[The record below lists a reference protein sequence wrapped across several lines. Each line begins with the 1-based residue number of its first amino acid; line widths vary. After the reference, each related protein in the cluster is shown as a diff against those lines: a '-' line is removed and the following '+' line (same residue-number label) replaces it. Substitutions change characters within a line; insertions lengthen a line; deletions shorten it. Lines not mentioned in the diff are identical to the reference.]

1 MVEEINLKI
10 LIIGD
15 PNSGKTQLILKYVDG
30 YFPSL
35 YIPSIGVEFKIK
47 KLKYKDIEIN
57 LQIWNSIGIERFKSV
72 TKNSLRGTDG
82 IIYLYDITNQNSLYF
97 VKNIILFAEELEPN
111 IKKILVGN
119 NLDLEEERKVSRE
132 AVKKYCDKHNIKEIE
147 VSTKLGTNVSE
158 CFELLVE
165 SIIGNMSKKEL
176 LKKYGDKN
184 KGRSKKRI
192 KSNDKL
198 DKKDDEIKGEGKKFP
213 KLEKY
218 ISF

>member
-1 MVEEINLKI
+1 MAEEIKLNI

-15 PNSGKTQLILKYVDG
+15 NNAGKTQLILNYVDG
-30 YFPSL
+30 YFPSP
-35 YIPSIGVEFKIK
+35 YVGTVGVEFKIK
-47 KLKYKDIEIN
+47 KIKYKDIEIN

-72 TKNSLRGTDG
+72 TKNYLSGADG
-82 IIYLYDITNQNSLYF
+82 IIYLYDITNKNSLYF
-97 VKNIILFAEELEPN
+97 VKNIIFFAEELEPN

-132 AVKKYCDKHNIKEIE
+132 AVKKYCDKLNIKEIE

-184 KGRSKKRI
+184 EGRSKKRI

-198 DKKDDEIKGEGKKFP
+198 DKKDDEIKGENKKFP